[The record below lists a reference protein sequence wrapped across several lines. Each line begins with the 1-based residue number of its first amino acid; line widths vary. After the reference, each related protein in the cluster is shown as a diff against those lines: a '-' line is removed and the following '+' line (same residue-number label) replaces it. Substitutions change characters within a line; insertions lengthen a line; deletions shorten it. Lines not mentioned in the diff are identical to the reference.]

1 MVISDLVLCPA
12 SDLIESVSID
22 TRQTKCPWSSAWSK
36 NAPAI
41 GRVCECTVRNE
52 AKTRR
57 PRREYRQG
65 RAVRERQ
72 QGVGVW
78 RRDGGDCERP
88 YAPGPVSL
96 VMRSQ

>member
-1 MVISDLVLCPA
+1 MVISHLY
-12 SDLIESVSID
+12 LIESVSIN

-41 GRVCECTVRNE
+41 SPFCECTVRNE

-72 QGVGVW
+72 QG
-78 RRDGGDCERP
+78 GGGLASRWW
-88 YAPGPVSL
+88 GL
-96 VMRSQ
+96 